1 MDLGIS
7 GRVALI
13 TGASKGIGRAIAAEL
28 AQEGAR
34 LALTARSPERVEAA
48 ATELGALGLVHDNA
62 DVEGIPDLVRRVED
76 ELGPIDILV
85 CNTGGPPA
93 GPPLGFS
100 PEQWQHAY
108 TTLVL
113 APMALIESVLPGM
126 RERRWGRV
134 LNVVSYSVREPIPEL
149 MLSNAHRASMI
160 AAFKTVAREVAPD
173 GVTLNSVLPGL
184 IATERIAELYG
195 SIEAATEESELPA
208 GRMGT
213 VEEMAA
219 AAAFL
224 CSARA
229 SYISGEK
236 LTIDGAMTRSI

>member
-93 GPPLGFS
+93 GP
-100 PEQWQHAY
+100 
-108 TTLVL
+108 
-113 APMALIESVLPGM
+113 
-126 RERRWGRV
+126 
-134 LNVVSYSVREPIPEL
+134 EL

-160 AAFKTVAREVAPD
+160 AAFKTLAREVAPD